1 MTRGLKNK
9 YATDKEMDEYSF
21 VEEFWSLDSEPHNSF
36 QTPEYR
42 VKLFLD
48 QKASKPHHDCQ
59 ICGKRVTI
67 EDWAKFRIKSTAMG
81 HHTQLAN
88 TKRWQQWRKM
98 RLCLPEIGQSPHHTE
113 CRKIGRGIAQQKG
126 WRERWDISLEE
137 KRQAIRD
144 FRETLG
150 LEKAP
155 TDSTFSTEHLY
166 TVRQHDFMSANLHQM
181 GRTIIPEGELGE
193 KSIGQKRM
201 ESWCTFLQVIKYL
214 FPEEFAKVEIWNL
227 RRQKMKPFV
236 ECTNFTLP
244 NGEPNYELV
253 YPVLE
258 RFWELW
264 SEDLGRTPTPKDIF
278 RIRYYWFFDRYKP
291 GDNYSDDYKS
301 DFGKAI
307 KLFPKGV
314 GRRGARKLFV
324 TEAVYHHQAPYD
336 GNEIRFME
344 DLLRFFL
351 PNEDP
356 KVDILEVLMNHP
368 RHYGEEYAKY
378 WLDSNIIRRWFK
390 EVVLVGE
397 GFNPNGFPHDTPIED
412 IERLYD
418 MSMRSIY
425 EYPASTAASSS
436 TVQLFNLPMR
446 EQQQAMAVRHFL
458 TNLWPEFDWNDVSM
472 HRLSLE
478 EKRVIEMLRD
488 VYGKEGVEVEK
499 RLILSNGKSAKYK
512 DTGKPHRMDAWI
524 KKYNQPVD
532 VQGPQHYIEFLYHH
546 EGGLIGRPL
555 KDDEALPS
563 GFLFKK
569 SLDYRQDRDR
579 RKARSWNGKT
589 GMGVIYIPIAQE
601 VCSVTG
607 VHRDLPE
614 WHLFATDETHPGGT
628 SKIDNPRYASLAQLF
643 EMQGAVEIAQDI
655 RNYYNEITMGAA
667 I

>member
-1 MTRGLKNK
+1 MTK
-9 YATDKEMDEYSF
+9 YATDKEMDEYGF
-21 VEEFWSLDSEPHNSF
+21 VEEFWALDGKPNSSF

-81 HHTQLAN
+81 HPTQSAN
-88 TKRWQQWRKM
+88 TTRWLQWRKM
-98 RLCLPEIGQSPHHTE
+98 PLCLPEIGQSPHNTE
-113 CRKIGRGIAQQKG
+113 CRKISRGIAQQKE
-126 WRERWDISLEE
+126 WQERWDISLEE

-155 TDSTFSTEHLY
+155 TDSTFSTEDLH
-166 TVRQHDFMSANLHQM
+166 TVTQHDFMAANLHQM
-181 GRTIIPEGELGE
+181 GRTIIPEGELLPVPGDRGR
-193 KSIGQKRM
+193 SPQ
-201 ESWCTFLQVIKYL
+201 SWCIFLQVIKYL

-227 RRQKMKPFV
+227 RRQKIIPFV
-236 ECTNFTLP
+236 ECAGFTLP

-264 SEDLGRTPTPKDIF
+264 SEDLGRTPTPKDISQ
-278 RIRYYWFFDRYKP
+278 IRYYWFLDRYKP
-291 GDNYSDDYKS
+291 GDNYSDDYK
-301 DFGKAI
+301 DVFGKAI

-356 KVDILEVLMNHP
+356 KVNILEVLMNHP
-368 RHYGEEYAKY
+368 THYGEEYARY
-378 WLDSNIIRRWFK
+378 WLDSDIIRRWFK

-412 IERLYD
+412 IERLHD
-418 MSMRSIY
+418 MSLRSLY
-425 EYPASTAASSS
+425 EYPGCSAASSS
-436 TVQLFNLPMR
+436 TVQLFNLPMEER
-446 EQQQAMAVRHFL
+446 QQSMAVRHFL
-458 TNLWPEFDWNDVSM
+458 TNLWPEFDWNDVAM

-478 EKRVIEMLRD
+478 EKRVVEMLRD
-488 VYGKEGVEVEK
+488 VYGKEGVKVEK

-512 DTGKPHRMDAWI
+512 DTGMPHRMDAWI
-524 KKYNQPVD
+524 KKHNQPVD
-532 VQGPQHYIEFLYHH
+532 VQGPQHYIDFVFKH

-555 KDDEALPS
+555 GDDEAWDS
-563 GFLFKK
+563 TGYLFKQ

-589 GMGVIYIPIAQE
+589 GMGVIYIPIHHK
-601 VCSVTG
+601 VRPVKG
-607 VHRDLPE
+607 VHGDLPE
-614 WHLFATDETHPGGT
+614 WHLFATDNTHPGGT
-628 SKIDNPRYASLAQLF
+628 NKTDRPNFASLAQLF

-655 RNYYNEITMGAA
+655 RNYFNGTRMEAA